1 MENQLTEQQENII
14 KEIALADFESGHFTD
29 MNFFIEDEEGD
40 FTGVET
46 AAADYYAE
54 LINMGPAGFYEE
66 FRDELDFDPD
76 FVAEYGDEED
86 DNDWNDHWD
95 QYYDDEDDGF
105 DENDDFDEDDDF

>member
-54 LINMGPAGFYEE
+54 LINMGPGGFYEE

-76 FVAEYGDEED
+76 FVAEYGDED

-95 QYYDDEDDGF
+95 QYYDDEDDDDGF
-105 DENDDFDEDDDF
+105 DENDDFDDE

>member
-40 FTGVET
+40 FTGVEI

-54 LINMGPAGFYEE
+54 LINMGPGGFYEE

-76 FVAEYGDEED
+76 FVAEYGDED
-86 DNDWNDHWD
+86 DNDDF
-95 QYYDDEDDGF
+95 DDEDD
-105 DENDDFDEDDDF
+105 DDDFDEDDDF

>member
-40 FTGVET
+40 FEGVET

-54 LINMGPAGFYEE
+54 LINMGPGGFYEE

-76 FVAEYGDEED
+76 FAAEYGDEED
-86 DNDWNDHWD
+86 DYDDD
-95 QYYDDEDDGF
+95 FDDLDDFYDEDDEDF
-105 DENDDFDEDDDF
+105 

>member
-86 DNDWNDHWD
+86 DYDDDFDNLDDF
-95 QYYDDEDDGF
+95 DDEDN
-105 DENDDFDEDDDF
+105 EDF

>member
-40 FTGVET
+40 FEGVET

-54 LINMGPAGFYEE
+54 LINMGPEGFYEE

-76 FVAEYGDEED
+76 FAAEYGDEED
-86 DNDWNDHWD
+86 D
-95 QYYDDEDDGF
+95 Y
-105 DENDDFDEDDDF
+105 NDDFDDLDDFDDEDNEDF

>member
-46 AAADYYAE
+46 VAADYYAE
-54 LINMGPAGFYEE
+54 LINMGPEGFYEE

-76 FVAEYGDEED
+76 FVAEYGDEDYND
-86 DNDWNDHWD
+86 DFDDD
-95 QYYDDEDDGF
+95 FDDEDD
-105 DENDDFDEDDDF
+105 EDF

>member
-1 MENQLTEQQENII
+1 MKSQLTEQQENII

-40 FTGVET
+40 FTGVEI

-54 LINMGPAGFYEE
+54 LINMGPEGFYEE

-86 DNDWNDHWD
+86 DYDDDFDDFDNLDDS
-95 QYYDDEDDGF
+95 DDEDD
-105 DENDDFDEDDDF
+105 EDF

>member
-54 LINMGPAGFYEE
+54 LINMGPEGFYEE
-66 FRDELDFDPD
+66 FRDELDFDPS
-76 FVAEYGDEED
+76 FAAEYDDEED
-86 DNDWNDHWD
+86 DYDDDFDDFDNLDDF
-95 QYYDDEDDGF
+95 DDEDD
-105 DENDDFDEDDDF
+105 EDF

>member
-40 FTGVET
+40 FEGVET

-54 LINMGPAGFYEE
+54 LINMGPEGFYEE

-76 FVAEYGDEED
+76 FAAEYGDEED
-86 DNDWNDHWD
+86 D
-95 QYYDDEDDGF
+95 Y
-105 DENDDFDEDDDF
+105 NDDFDDLDDFDDFDDEDNEDF

>member
-46 AAADYYAE
+46 AAADYYVE
-54 LINMGPAGFYEE
+54 LINMGPEGFYEE

-76 FVAEYGDEED
+76 FIAEYSDEDYND
-86 DNDWNDHWD
+86 DFDDD
-95 QYYDDEDDGF
+95 FDDEDD
-105 DENDDFDEDDDF
+105 EDF